1 MDDILKTAKNCRH
14 YAMCKIDFLGSGVCP
29 SGLEKHYV
37 SFYPQGRMDLYA
49 ALAEGKIPVTEKCVE
64 IADSCDLCGKCD
76 YQCYFVTEMR
86 PTAVMKGLK
95 ALVADHIRRGGKII
109 RAENEP
115 ILAGLKKIVGEDW
128 ATADRGIALT
138 YAHDPCP
145 LAAAK
150 MPACVVMPHTKEEI
164 AAVVK
169 WLNKNGMHY
178 AIRGNGSSV
187 MGFVMSS
194 GAVIDLGR
202 MKTIEFDEKNWL
214 VKAGPGVAAFELQ
227 QEAVKRGFRVNVA
240 EPAALVCAN
249 IMCSGIFSCFS
260 AAYGTAAENVV
271 DAEFVAA
278 DGSFFTL
285 NQKSAP
291 NIFAFEK
298 NGAPI
303 PGICTSASV
312 KLHAVMADESAALV
326 PFQTLAEALAFA
338 NECAVRRIGI
348 AVGVLGGEYIST
360 FLSPTKK
367 LAAEIKEVFSQTLGI
382 EFLVLVIGDPY
393 AIKSLREM
401 GYHAIDKNLFK
412 TINLGLPALKSAPWL
427 ELLNEF
433 SAEKPFSYLGLD
445 MFNDLAE
452 AALSPSPELLTRDVD
467 PELRSFFAELYA
479 RPEMT
484 DLVWLNMFRIVSSR
498 MGREKHALALI
509 IYLPMESGLLSA
521 ISLRFRQIADKYQLK
536 NDFGFVTPLDG
547 GKRCVFEYDFY
558 LDHTNEAERA
568 RMRQAAGE
576 AAAMIEEFAAATG
589 TVRWISHVF
598 GQGFSRMEN
607 ILYS

>member
-1 MDDILKTAKNCRH
+1 MNDILTIAKNCRH
-14 YAMCKIDFLGSGVCP
+14 YAMCKIDFLGNGVCP

-49 ALAEGKIPVTEKCVE
+49 ALAENKIPVTEKCVE

-76 YQCYFVTEMR
+76 PQCYFVTEMR

-95 ALVADHIRRGGKII
+95 AIIADHLRSGGKII
-109 RAENEP
+109 PAEDEP
-115 ILAGLKKIVGEDW
+115 VIAGLKKIVGDDW
-128 ATADRGIALT
+128 ATGDRGIALT
-138 YAHDPCP
+138 YAHDPGP
-145 LAAAK
+145 LTAAK
-150 MPACVVMPHTKEEI
+150 MPAYVIMPQTKEEI

-169 WLNKNGMHY
+169 WLNQHGIQY

-202 MKTIEFDEKNWL
+202 MKTMEFDEKNWL
-214 VKAGPGVAAFELQ
+214 VRTGPGVSAFELQ
-227 QEAVKRGFRVNVA
+227 QEAVKRGYRVNVA
-240 EPAALVCAN
+240 EPSALVLAN

-278 DGSFFTL
+278 DGSFFSL

-291 NIFAFEK
+291 NVFAFAK

-312 KLHAVMADESAALV
+312 KLHAVMPDEKAVLV
-326 PFQTLAEALAFA
+326 PFQALAEAIAFA
-338 NECAVRRIGI
+338 KECAVRRIGI
-348 AVGVLGGEYIST
+348 AIGVLGSEYIST

-367 LAAEIKEVFSQTLGI
+367 LAREIKDVFSQTLGI
-382 EFLVLVIGDPY
+382 EFLVLVIGDPV
-393 AIKSLREM
+393 AIRSLGEM
-401 GYHAIDKNLFK
+401 GHGAIGKDLFK
-412 TINLGLPALKSAPWL
+412 TISLALPALKSAPWL
-427 ELLNEF
+427 ELLHEL
-433 SAEKPFSYLGLD
+433 ADEKPFSYLGLEK
-445 MFNDLAE
+445 FNDLAE

-467 PELRSFFAELYA
+467 PELKPFFAGLYA

-498 MGREKHALALI
+498 MGREKHALPLI
-509 IYLPMESGLLSA
+509 IYLPMEGGLLSE
-521 ISLRFRQIADKYQLK
+521 INLGFRRIADKYQLK

-558 LDHTNEAERA
+558 LDHTSEAERA
-568 RMRQAAGE
+568 RTRQAASE
-576 AAAMIEEFAAATG
+576 AAAMIEEFAVRTG
-589 TVRWISHVF
+589 TVRWIGHVF

-607 ILYS
+607 LLYG

>member
-1 MDDILKTAKNCRH
+1 MNDILKTAKNCRH
-14 YAMCKIDFLGSGVCP
+14 YAMCKIDFLGSGVCQ
-29 SGLEKHYV
+29 SGLDKHYV

-49 ALAEGKIPVTEKCVE
+49 ALAEKKIPITEKCVE

-95 ALVADHIRRGGKII
+95 AMVADHIRKGGEII
-109 RAENEP
+109 RAKDDP
-115 ILAGLKKIVGEDW
+115 ILGEIKKIVGDYW
-128 ATADRGIALT
+128 ATADRSIALT

-145 LAAAK
+145 LAAPK
-150 MPACVVMPHTKEEI
+150 MPAYVIMPQTKEEI
-164 AAVVK
+164 AAIVK
-169 WLNKNGMHY
+169 LLKKRNIDY

-187 MGFVMSS
+187 MGFVMSE

-202 MKTIEFDEKNWL
+202 MKTMEFDEKNWL
-214 VKAGPGVAAFELQ
+214 VKTGPGVAAFDLQ

-249 IMCSGIFSCFS
+249 VMCSGIFSCFS
-260 AAYGTAAENVV
+260 AAYGTAAENYV

-291 NIFAFEK
+291 NVLSFEK

-303 PGICTSASV
+303 PGICTSVSV
-312 KLHAVMADESAALV
+312 KLHAVSADESGVLV

-338 NECAVRRIGI
+338 KDCAVRRIGTAI
-348 AVGVLGGEYIST
+348 GVLGGEYIST

-367 LAAEIKEVFSQTLGI
+367 LATEIKHVFSHALAI
-382 EFLVLVIGDPY
+382 EYLVLIIGDRY
-393 AIKSLREM
+393 AINAIGEM
-401 GYHAIDKNLFK
+401 GHHVIDKNLFR
-412 TINLGLPALKSAPWL
+412 TINLGLPALQSAQWL
-427 ELLNEF
+427 ELLKEL
-433 SAEKPFSYLGLD
+433 SDEKPFSYLGLSR
-445 MFNDLAE
+445 FNDLAE
-452 AALSPSPELLTRDVD
+452 TALSPSAELLTRDVD
-467 PELRSFFAELYA
+467 PELKPFFARLYA

-498 MGREKHALALI
+498 MGREKHVVALI
-509 IYLPMESGLLSA
+509 IYLPMDSGLLTE
-521 ISLRFRQIADKYQLK
+521 INLNFKQIADKHRLK
-536 NDFGFVTPLDG
+536 NDFGFLTPLDC
-547 GKRCVFEYDFY
+547 GKRCVFEYDYY
-558 LDHTNEAERA
+558 LDHTNEDERA
-568 RMRQAAGE
+568 RMQQAAGE
-576 AAAMIEEFAAATG
+576 AAMMIEGFAARTG

-607 ILYS
+607 LLYS

>member
-14 YAMCKIDFLGSGVCP
+14 YAMCKIDFLGSGVCQ
-29 SGLEKHYV
+29 SGLDKHYV
-37 SFYPQGRMDLYA
+37 GFYPQGRMDLYA
-49 ALAEGKIPVTEKCVE
+49 ALAENKIPITEKCVE

-95 ALVADHIRRGGKII
+95 AIVADHIRAGGEII
-109 RAENEP
+109 HAEADP
-115 ILAGLKKIVGEDW
+115 ILTEIKKIVGDYW

-145 LAAAK
+145 LAAPK
-150 MPACVVMPHTKEEI
+150 MPAYVIMPQTREEI
-164 AAVVK
+164 AAILII
-169 WLNKNGMHY
+169 LNKNNIGY

-187 MGFVMSS
+187 MGFVMSA

-202 MKTIEFDEKNWL
+202 MKTMEFDEKNWL
-214 VKAGPGVAAFELQ
+214 VKTGPGVAAFELQ

-249 IMCSGIFSCFS
+249 VMCSGIFSCFS
-260 AAYGTAAENVV
+260 AAYGTAAENYV

-278 DGSFFTL
+278 DGSFFAL

-291 NIFAFEK
+291 NVLWFEK

-303 PGICTSASV
+303 PGICTSVSV
-312 KLHAVMADESAALV
+312 KLHAVSADESGVLV
-326 PFQTLAEALAFA
+326 PFQTLAAALTFA
-338 NECAVRRIGI
+338 KDCAVRRIGI
-348 AVGVLGGEYIST
+348 AIGVLGGEYIST

-367 LAAEIKEVFSQTLGI
+367 LATEIKHVFSHALAI
-382 EFLVLVIGDPY
+382 EYLVLIIGDRY
-393 AIKSLREM
+393 AINAIGEM
-401 GYHAIDKNLFK
+401 GHHVIDKNLFR
-412 TINLGLPALKSAPWL
+412 TINLGLPALKSAQWL
-427 ELLNEF
+427 ELLKEL
-433 SAEKPFSYLGLD
+433 SDEKPFSYLGLKR
-445 MFNDLAE
+445 FNDLAE
-452 AALSPSPELLTRDVD
+452 TALSPSAELLTRDVD
-467 PELRSFFAELYA
+467 PELKPFFTKLYA

-498 MGREKHALALI
+498 MGREKHVLALI
-509 IYLPMESGLLSA
+509 IYLPMDSGLLTE
-521 ISLRFRQIADKYQLK
+521 INLNFKQIADKHQLK
-536 NDFGFVTPLDG
+536 NDFGFLTPLDC
-547 GKRCVFEYDFY
+547 GKRCVFEYDYY
-558 LDHTNEAERA
+558 LDHTNEDERA
-568 RMRQAAGE
+568 RMQQAAGE
-576 AAAMIEEFAAATG
+576 AAMMIEGFAARTG

>member
-1 MDDILKTAKNCRH
+1 MNDILKTAKNCRH
-14 YAMCKIDFLGSGVCP
+14 YAMCKIDFLGSAVCQ

-49 ALAEGKIPVTEKCVE
+49 ALAEKKIPITEKCIE

-95 ALVADHIRRGGKII
+95 AIVADHIRAGGEII
-109 RAENEP
+109 RAEDDP
-115 ILAGLKKIVGEDW
+115 ILTEIKKIVGDYW

-138 YAHDPCP
+138 YSHDPCP

-150 MPACVVMPHTKEEI
+150 MPAYVIMPQTREEI
-164 AAVVK
+164 AAILIM
-169 WLNKNGMHY
+169 LNKNKISY

-187 MGFVMSS
+187 MGFVMSE

-202 MKTIEFDEKNWL
+202 MKTMEFDEKNWL
-214 VKAGPGVAAFELQ
+214 VKTGPGVAAFELQ
-227 QEAVKRGFRVNVA
+227 QEAVKRGFRVNAA

-249 IMCSGIFSCFS
+249 VMCSGIFSCFS
-260 AAYGTAAENVV
+260 AAYGTAAENYI

-278 DGSFFTL
+278 DGSFFSL

-291 NIFAFEK
+291 NVFSFEK

-303 PGICTSASV
+303 PGICTSVSV
-312 KLHAVMADESAALV
+312 KLHAVSADESGVLV
-326 PFQTLAEALAFA
+326 PFQTLAEALTFA
-338 NECAVRRIGI
+338 HECAVRRIGTAI
-348 AVGVLGGEYIST
+348 GVLGGEYIST

-367 LAAEIKEVFSQTLGI
+367 LAAEIKNIFSRTLGI
-382 EFLVLVIGDPY
+382 EFLALIIGDRY
-393 AIKSLREM
+393 AIHAIKEM
-401 GYHAIDKNLFK
+401 GYHPIDKTLFR

-427 ELLNEF
+427 ELLNELA
-433 SAEKPFSYLGLD
+433 AEKPFSYLGLEG
-445 MFNDLAE
+445 FNNLAE
-452 AALSPSPELLTRDVD
+452 TALAPAPALLTQDVD
-467 PELRSFFAELYA
+467 PELKSFFAKLYA

-509 IYLPMESGLLSA
+509 IYLPMDNLLINEINLS
-521 ISLRFRQIADKYQLK
+521 FKQIADTYQLK
-536 NDFGFVTPLDG
+536 NDFGFITPLDC
-547 GKRCVFEYDFY
+547 GKRCVFEYDYY
-558 LDHTNEAERA
+558 LDHTNEEERA
-568 RMRQAAGE
+568 RMRQAAVE
-576 AAAMIEEFAAATG
+576 AGAMIEGFAARTG

-607 ILYS
+607 ILYG